1 MAEVDKYF
9 LGRHITNVC
18 ENMLNSDRI
27 KHCGV
32 CPFEDVILEVR
43 SELASKFKH
52 KRRMIDDEL
61 IARRSQLE
69 FDVDNN
75 A

>member
-18 ENMLNSDRI
+18 DNMLDSDRI

-32 CPFEDVILEVR
+32 CPFEDFIVEVR
-43 SELASKFKH
+43 PDLVHKFKH
-52 KRRMIDDEL
+52 KREMIEAALSEKRDQTEIKYPD
-61 IARRSQLE
+61 A
-69 FDVDNN
+69 
-75 A
+75 